1 MSLPHLHFGW
11 CEFSDVFGFNA
22 NFKYVQKCAA
32 SNFRISCRTRLISFR
47 YSMGT
52 QFESR
57 SSNITTY
64 VYNQTTLA
72 KSKRSFPRL
81 NVSDFNKSIF
91 YAIRNFPLG
100 IL

>member
-1 MSLPHLHFGW
+1 M
-11 CEFSDVFGFNA
+11 D
-22 NFKYVQKCAA
+22 
-32 SNFRISCRTRLISFR
+32 
-47 YSMGT
+47 T
-52 QFESR
+52 QLESR

-72 KSKRSFPRL
+72 KTKRSFPRL
-81 NVSDFNKSIF
+81 NVSDFNKSMF